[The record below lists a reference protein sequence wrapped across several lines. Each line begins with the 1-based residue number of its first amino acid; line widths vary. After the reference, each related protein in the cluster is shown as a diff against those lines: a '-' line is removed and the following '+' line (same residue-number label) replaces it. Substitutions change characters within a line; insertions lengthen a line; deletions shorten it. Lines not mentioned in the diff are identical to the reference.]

1 MIRVHIKRKIPEDKR
16 GKLNDLIKELRGMTM
31 GQPGYITGETLKR
44 VDTPGESLVVSK
56 WQSLEYWN
64 RWFENPERL
73 RIQKQIDQLL
83 GHETQYE
90 IYEFD

>member
-16 GKLNDLIKELRGMTM
+16 GALNDLIKELRGMTM

-56 WQSLEYWN
+56 WQSLDYWK

-73 RIQKQIDQLL
+73 KIQEKIDQLL
-83 GHETQYE
+83 GKETQYE

>member
-16 GKLNDLIKELRGMTM
+16 GELNDLIKELRGMTM

-44 VDTPGESLVVSK
+44 VDTAGESLVISK
-56 WQSLEYWN
+56 WQSLNYWN
-64 RWFENPERL
+64 RWFQNPERL
-73 RIQKQIDQLL
+73 KIQGKIDLLL
-83 GHETQYE
+83 GQETQYE

>member
-16 GKLNDLIKELRGMTM
+16 GELNDLIKELRGMTM
-31 GQPGYITGETLKR
+31 GQPGYITGETLRR

-73 RIQKQIDQLL
+73 KIQNQIDQLL
-83 GHETQYE
+83 GKETKYE

>member
-16 GKLNDLIKELRGMTM
+16 GELNDLIKELRGMTM

-44 VDTPGESLVVSK
+44 VDTAGESLVISK
-56 WQSLEYWN
+56 WQSLNYWN

-73 RIQKQIDQLL
+73 KVQGKIDLLL
-83 GHETQYE
+83 GQETQYE

>member
-1 MIRVHIKRKIPEDKR
+1 MIRVHIKRIIPEDKR
-16 GKLNDLIKELRGMTM
+16 GELNDLIKELRGMTM

-64 RWFENPERL
+64 RWFENPQRL
-73 RIQKQIDQLL
+73 KIQEQIDQLL
-83 GHETQYE
+83 GKETKYE